1 MKFMRLSDK
10 FWEKAA
16 RLNFLLFL
24 VFLPFNLKKFI
35 FDFGRG
41 LDDFQGIFIYA
52 ADIFLV
58 LFLVCFLFLWPDCRN
73 KIKLPRFGEIILAA
87 FLVIVG
93 LSIFQASE
101 LIPALYNFARLLFV
115 VASSLAL
122 AVFLRIGLL
131 NMKEIAVVIAGS
143 AVFQSLLGFYQ
154 FAAGKSLGLWWL
166 GEPIVEK
173 FTRGMARFSVDD
185 QVFLRA
191 FGTLPHANIFA
202 GFLVLGLLSLCYLW
216 LVRPKNNIGVS
227 ILLGISLLSVI
238 VGLGV
243 SFSRSGWLSA
253 IVGFIMFFIFAFRQK
268 EIRREIFSLIVL
280 LLVIS
285 SLLLVQLG
293 WLFLP
298 RAGFSLTEVSVA
310 DRLTYNKIGWEIL
323 KNNPLGIGIGN
334 QAFFAADQGL
344 YQAAGLTRPTLWQP
358 IHNLYILIGTEIG
371 LFGLALFLV
380 FISWLIWV
388 FIKRERE
395 ILLAAFSISLLVML
409 LFFGLFDHFLWDLQS
424 GILMFW
430 LVIGIMFASVL
441 ETRS

>member
-1 MKFMRLSDK
+1 MRLSDK

-24 VFLPFNLKKFI
+24 IFLPFNFKKFI

-58 LFLVCFLFLWPDCRN
+58 LFLICFLFLWPDCRN
-73 KIKLPRFGEIILAA
+73 KIKLPRFGEIILAV
-87 FLVIVG
+87 FLVIAG

-101 LIPALYNFARLLFV
+101 LIPALYNFTRVLLV
-115 VASSLAL
+115 VSGSLAL
-122 AVFLRIGLL
+122 AVFLRISLL
-131 NMKEIAVVIAGS
+131 NVKEIAVVIAGS

-154 FAAGKSLGLWWL
+154 FTFSKSLGLWWL

-185 QVFLRA
+185 QIFLRA

-202 GFLVLGLLSLCYLW
+202 GFLVLGLLSLAYLW
-216 LVRPKNNIGVS
+216 LVRSKNNIGVS
-227 ILLGISLLSVI
+227 VILGVSFLSI
-238 VGLGV
+238 FTGLGV

-253 IVGFIMFFIFAFRQK
+253 IVGLIVFLIFAFKRKDVRQ
-268 EIRREIFSLIVL
+268 EFLSLLVL

-285 SLLLVQLG
+285 FLLLVQLG

-310 DRLTYNKIGWEIL
+310 DRLTYNRIGWEIL
-323 KNNPLGIGIGN
+323 KSNPFGVGIGN
-334 QAFFAADQGL
+334 QAFYAADQGL
-344 YQAAGLTRPTLWQP
+344 YQAADLMRPTLWQP

-380 FISWLIWV
+380 FISWLIWI

-395 ILLAAFSISLLVML
+395 TLLTAFSAGLFFAL
-409 LFFGLFDHFLWDLQS
+409 LFFGLFDHFLWDLES